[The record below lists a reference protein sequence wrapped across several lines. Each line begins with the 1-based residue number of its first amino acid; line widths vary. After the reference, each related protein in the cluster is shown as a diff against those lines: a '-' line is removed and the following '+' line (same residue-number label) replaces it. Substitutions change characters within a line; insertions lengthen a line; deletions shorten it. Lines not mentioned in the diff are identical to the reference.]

1 MAVSYDPSAPPFA
14 RVQGKHFPDVSS
26 GSSFHPRDLVNMLHE
41 SCWAPF
47 IGAVGDALNLT
58 GLEVDGR
65 TVDPDE
71 QYLVAINR
79 LFSEV
84 AADGVRTF
92 CKCER
97 TYTHHQLFRDLVMDY
112 LRERRHVSGELPG
125 RLVPVTAVANVEATR
140 QLASDRTCWQS
151 DRREDPNGEQSK
163 TGHGHD
169 VQL

>member
-1 MAVSYDPSAPPFA
+1 M
-14 RVQGKHFPDVSS
+14 
-26 GSSFHPRDLVNMLHE
+26 
-41 SCWAPF
+41 
-47 IGAVGDALNLT
+47 LT

-84 AADGVRTF
+84 AADGVQTF

-97 TYTHHQLFRDLVMDY
+97 TYTHHQLFRDVVMDY

-125 RLVPVTAVANVEATR
+125 RLVPVTAVGNLEAKR
-140 QLASDRTCWQS
+140 RLASDRTRGPQWRTIKK
-151 DRREDPNGEQSK
+151 RRWHHVLRLQQTLNLLTK
-163 TGHGHD
+163 D
-169 VQL
+169 VPDDAGPFIRHFQAAGVGCRFVRVTWTWLRKMIRCRRPS